1 MSSLVHH
8 DPPIPAIDQSPRF
21 ASAKEINAQ
30 FCTEME
36 AAEHTQ
42 RALIIEIYRDGLRE
56 NLQETMVFAPK
67 VWPVRMASV
76 PPANILLE
84 VALGAGSHYN
94 MMQALPWQLLP
105 YS

>member
-1 MSSLVHH
+1 
-8 DPPIPAIDQSPRF
+8 
-21 ASAKEINAQ
+21 
-30 FCTEME
+30 ME